1 MVSVTY
7 ANCLYR
13 HVHLPHAKPWWMLA
27 RVAESPPAWS
37 TSSRLCFCRAGVE
50 WSRSGID
57 RHELRL
63 DLIEGTGSGV
73 ISAHRWG
80 GQTDRADK
88 LMGIFHHQFAHTGA
102 TKAEFRTA
110 AIDAAIA
117 NTTYYRALGDL
128 LESGALVNT
137 GTDQRPFYVKGGK

>member
-1 MVSVTY
+1 
-7 ANCLYR
+7 
-13 HVHLPHAKPWWMLA
+13 
-27 RVAESPPAWS
+27 
-37 TSSRLCFCRAGVE
+37 
-50 WSRSGID
+50 
-57 RHELRL
+57 
-63 DLIEGTGSGV
+63 
-73 ISAHRWG
+73 
-80 GQTDRADK
+80 
-88 LMGIFHHQFAHTGA
+88 MGIFHHQFAHTGA